1 MILNSVQ
8 DIINE
13 FEGNELVIMPNQREA
28 INTYVPLTFFD
39 FPILIIFLL
48 FLVVNEKVFLTF
60 DIATYRKKRDRLG
73 KICRIY
79 SCNCN

>member
-48 FLVVNEKVFLTF
+48 FLVVNGEKLFSTF
-60 DIATYRKKRDRLG
+60 DI
-73 KICRIY
+73 KIVRFIVKIY
-79 SCNCN
+79 SYN